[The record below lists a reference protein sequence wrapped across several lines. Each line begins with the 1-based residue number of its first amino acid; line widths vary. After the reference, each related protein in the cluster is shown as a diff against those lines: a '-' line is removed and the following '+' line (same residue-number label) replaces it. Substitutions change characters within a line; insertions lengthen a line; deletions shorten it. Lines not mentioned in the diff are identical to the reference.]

1 LPDRATPTRPPEGR
15 TGTGLAVAA
24 IALLFVACYFTVF
37 ASLVRQFRSNDVYS
51 HGFLIPFISCYLIL
65 LQRDRIRQA
74 RIRPNLLLGIPFL
87 AAGLLLLIAG
97 GAAGVLILQEVSL
110 LVTISGL
117 VLLLFGEKV
126 LRSTWFGIAYLLFML
141 PAWEILT
148 NRIQFPFQMLSANIG
163 VKLLE
168 LAGIPVYQHGVYI
181 ELPAITLEVARECSG
196 VNYLISILAI
206 GLPLSY
212 IYISK
217 WHRRIALVGT
227 AVGIAILSNGFR
239 VFVVSLFAYKSILG
253 YNRDIHGPMH
263 FFQALFVSAIG
274 YLVIFLGVS
283 VLKDRDPVRKSAG
296 MPRVGG
302 VFERVVEN
310 VRPVSAAVAIGLL
323 LLAGSTLHLYRSRPV
338 PLKTELQNFPGRI
351 GDWSG
356 RDSESGF
363 PEFRRLGVDQ
373 ELSRTYEL
381 PTGDRVALYV
391 GYYDVQHQ
399 DKEIV
404 NYRID
409 YLFDDKTVVKV
420 PLNAG
425 EGIEVNRNLLRGKKG
440 ATVVLYWIDIDGTI
454 LRDKSRAK
462 LYTMRDALLLR
473 KSNGAVVLVTTD
485 GSGPGGVDAG
495 TRLASEFLRA
505 AYPVLREH
513 LEN

>member
-1 LPDRATPTRPPEGR
+1 MPEHVPPTRPPEGR

-37 ASLVRQFRSNDVYS
+37 TSLVRQFRSNDVYS
-51 HGFLIPFISCYLIL
+51 HGFLIPFISGYLIV

-74 RIRPNLLLGIPFL
+74 PIRPNLLLGIPVL
-87 AAGLLLLIAG
+87 AAGLLMLIAG
-97 GAAGVLILQEVSL
+97 GLGGVLILQELSL
-110 LVTISGL
+110 VITISGL
-117 VLLLFGEKV
+117 VLLLYGEKV
-126 LRSTWFGIAYLLFML
+126 LRSTWFGIAYLLFMI

-168 LAGIPVYQHGVYI
+168 LAGVPVFQRGVYI
-181 ELPAITLEVARECSG
+181 ELPEITLEVARECSG
-196 VNYLISILAI
+196 VNYLISVLAI

-217 WHRRIALVGT
+217 WHRRIALVAS

-239 VFVVSLFAYKSILG
+239 VFIVSLFAYKSILG

-283 VLKDRDPVRKSAG
+283 VLKDRDSTRKSAG
-296 MPRVGG
+296 MPRMAGAVG
-302 VFERVVEN
+302 RVVEN

-323 LLAGSTLHLYRSRPV
+323 LLAGSTLYLYRSRPV
-338 PLKTELQNFPGRI
+338 PLKTELRQYPYRI
-351 GDWSG
+351 AEWSG
-356 RDSESGF
+356 RDSESEF
-363 PEFRRLGVDQ
+363 PEFRRLGVDE

-381 PTGDRVALYV
+381 PTGERVALYV
-391 GYYDVQHQ
+391 GYFDVQHQ
-399 DKEIV
+399 EKEIV
-404 NYRID
+404 NYRIE
-409 YLFDDKTVVKV
+409 YLFDNRSVVEV

-425 EGIEVNRNLLRGKKG
+425 EAIEVNRNLLRGKKSV
-440 ATVVLYWIDIDGTI
+440 TVVLYWIDIDGRI
-454 LRDKSRAK
+454 VRDKLGAK
-462 LYTMRDALLLR
+462 LYTMRDAMLLR
-473 KSNGAVVLVTTD
+473 RSNGAVVLVTAD
-485 GSGPGGVDAG
+485 GSGPAAMEAG

-505 AYPVLREH
+505 AYPALRRH
-513 LEN
+513 LEP